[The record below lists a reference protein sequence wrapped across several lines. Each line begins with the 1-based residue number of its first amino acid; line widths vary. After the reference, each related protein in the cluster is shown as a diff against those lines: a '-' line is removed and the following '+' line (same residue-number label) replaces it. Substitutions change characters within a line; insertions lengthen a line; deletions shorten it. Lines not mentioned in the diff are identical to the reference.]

1 MKSRI
6 SVLTPSHSFQTSNGL
21 DLYFAD
27 YTDIDKAS
35 GTIPNRGAMFSDVE
49 FVDISSVHLH
59 NRNTKLICFDKFPDY
74 AFPKV
79 KGGYHF
85 QCECSMFPDRCHN
98 DDWILFIETKYA
110 KTTSAAKNPSNAYL
124 KKALIQIVRTVSE
137 YRKKGVIPTG
147 KPVYG
152 IVSFP
157 ILTDQFN
164 ELLFQTKQD
173 WVDRIKQKHNILI
186 RGINSATIRS
196 EESLK
201 LRPIVRNIP

>member
-6 SVLTPSHSFQTSNGL
+6 STLSPSHTFQTSNGS

-27 YTDIDKAS
+27 YTDADNANVI
-35 GTIPNRGAMFSDVE
+35 IPNRGAMFSDVQ
-49 FVDISSVHLH
+49 FTDISSLHLH
-59 NRNTKLICFDKFPDY
+59 NRNSIMICFDRFPDY

-79 KGGYHF
+79 TGGYHF
-85 QCECSMFPDRCHN
+85 QCECSIFPDSCN
-98 DDWILFIETKYA
+98 NNDWILFIETKYS
-110 KTTSAAKNPSNAYL
+110 KTPSTATNPSNAYL

-137 YRKKGVIPTG
+137 YRKKGVIPHD

-164 ELLFQTKQD
+164 ESLFQTKQN

-196 EESLK
+196 EEKLK

>member
-6 SVLTPSHSFQTSNGL
+6 STLSPSHTFQTSNGS

-27 YTDIDKAS
+27 YTDIDKAN
-35 GTIPNRGAMFSDVE
+35 GIIPNRGAMFSDVQ
-49 FVDISSVHLH
+49 
-59 NRNTKLICFDKFPDY
+59 FPDY
-74 AFPKV
+74 AFPKAT
-79 KGGYHF
+79 GGYHF
-85 QCECSMFPDRCHN
+85 QCECSIFPDRCN
-98 DDWILFIETKYA
+98 NNDWILFIETKYA
-110 KTTSAAKNPSNAYL
+110 KTPSAARTPSYAYL
-124 KKALIQIVRTVSE
+124 KKALIQIVRTVTE
-137 YRKKGVIPTG
+137 YRKKGVISND

-164 ELLFQTKQD
+164 ELFFQTKQD

-196 EESLK
+196 EEKLK

>member
-6 SVLTPSHSFQTSNGL
+6 SALIPSHTFQTSNSL

-27 YTDIDKAS
+27 YTDIDKTN
-35 GTIPNRGAMFSDVE
+35 GIIPNRGAMFSDVQ
-49 FVDISSVHLH
+49 FPDITSVHLH
-59 NRNTKLICFDKFPDY
+59 NRNSKLICFDRFPDY

-79 KGGYHF
+79 SGGYHY
-85 QCECSMFPDRCHN
+85 QCECSIFPDRCHN

-110 KTTSAAKNPSNAYL
+110 KTESAARNPLNAHL

-137 YRKKGVIPTG
+137 YRKKGVIPDD
-147 KPVYG
+147 KLVYG

-164 ELLFQTKQD
+164 ETLFLTKQN
-173 WVDRIKQKHNILI
+173 WVDRIKQNYNILI

-201 LRPIVRNIP
+201 LRPISRNIS